1 MEKQIVLTRE
11 SYDAKVK
18 ELEQL
23 KTTGRDEIAERIKVA
38 RSFGERHPQREYP
51 R

>member
-23 KTTGRDEIAERIKVA
+23 KPTGRDAVSDKQLTLPTTYKV
-38 RSFGERHPQREYP
+38 
-51 R
+51 